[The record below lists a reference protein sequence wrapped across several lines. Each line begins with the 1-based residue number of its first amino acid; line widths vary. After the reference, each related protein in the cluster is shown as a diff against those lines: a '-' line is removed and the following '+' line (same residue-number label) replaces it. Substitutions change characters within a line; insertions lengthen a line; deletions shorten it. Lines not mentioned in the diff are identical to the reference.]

1 MISLGFRVING
12 KAYPVGNFEIPNSK
26 KIENNNFKNE
36 KSFESLLNE
45 IVLKQE
51 EDYTVSKHAAERLN
65 SLNFTVEDMQAIGR
79 GFEMAEIK
87 GAKNSLMLYKDVAL
101 IASIENKTLITAV
114 DKERAKENV
123 YTNIDSVVI
132 L

>member
-1 MISLGFRVING
+1 MGFRVING

-26 KIENNNFKNE
+26 RVDKNQNLSE
-36 KSFESLLNE
+36 KSFESILNE
-45 IVLKQE
+45 IVSKQKE
-51 EDYTVSKHAAERLN
+51 SYTISKHAAERLN
-65 SLNFTVEDMQAIGR
+65 TLNFTDEDMKAIGK
-79 GFEMAEIK
+79 GFEIAENK
-87 GAKNSLMLYKDVAL
+87 GSRNSLMLYKDVVL

-114 DKERAKENV
+114 DKERSKENI

>member
-1 MISLGFRVING
+1 MGFRVING

-26 KIENNNFKNE
+26 KIENNNSKNE
-36 KSFESLLNE
+36 KSFESILNE
-45 IVLKQE
+45 IVSKQ

-79 GFEMAEIK
+79 GFEMAENK
-87 GAKNSLMLYKDVAL
+87 GSKNSLMLYKDVAL

-114 DKERAKENV
+114 DKERSKDNI

>member
-26 KIENNNFKNE
+26 KIENNNSKNE
-36 KSFESLLNE
+36 KSFESILNE
-45 IVLKQE
+45 IVSRQE

-79 GFEMAEIK
+79 GFEMAENK
-87 GAKNSLMLYKDVAL
+87 GSKNSLMLYKDVAL

>member
-1 MISLGFRVING
+1 MGFRVING

-26 KIENNNFKNE
+26 KIENNNSKNE
-36 KSFESLLNE
+36 KSFESILNE
-45 IVLKQE
+45 IVSKQ

-79 GFEMAEIK
+79 GFEMAGNK
-87 GAKNSLMLYKDVAL
+87 GSKNSLMLYKDVAL

-114 DKERAKENV
+114 DKERSKDNI